1 MRRALLCAGCVPP
14 DALRLREYDV
24 VPMRRPPLGGPFSAW
39 QRRAAAMDVEISA
52 SWLILG
58 AGNAGVPDEVQA
70 GFRGCISASSPA
82 EVARAARRL
91 DSAASRSRILID
103 FETVEKRC
111 SALRRAGKLLVFTNG
126 VFDLFHLGHARLLQA
141 ARALGGALVVG
152 INSDPSART
161 LKGHARPVVPQ
172 FARAE
177 IVSAL
182 RGVDFCVIFGQ
193 SDPREL
199 LRAVRPDV
207 LVKGAE
213 YTLPRVVGRRLVESW
228 GGSVRRVAHVPGW
241 SSTGLM
247 TAARRRV

>member
-1 MRRALLCAGCVPP
+1 MRRALLLAGCGPVDRLP
-14 DALRLREYDV
+14 LREFAV
-24 VPMRRPPLGGPFSAW
+24 IPLNRPPVGQPFSAW
-39 QRRAAAMDVEISA
+39 QRQAATLDVEVSA

-58 AGNAGVPDEVQA
+58 VETGPVPPEVTA
-70 GFRGCISASSPA
+70 GFRGCVPVLSPA
-82 EVARAARRL
+82 ELSRAARRL
-91 DSAASRSRILID
+91 DSAASRSRILTD

-111 SALRRAGKLLVFTNG
+111 AGLRRAGKPLVFTNG
-126 VFDLFHLGHARLLQA
+126 VFDLFHLGHARLLQS

-152 INSDPSART
+152 INSDTSARGV
-161 LKGHARPVVPQ
+161 KGRARPVVPQ

-177 IVSAL
+177 IVAAI

-207 LVKGAE
+207 LVKGGE
-213 YTLPRVVGRRLVESW
+213 YTLSQVVGRRMVEGW
-228 GGSVRRVAHVPGW
+228 GGSVRRVSHVPGW

-247 TAARRRV
+247 KAARRV